1 MVRSVLYAGKTWV
14 WERFS
19 RGPDRRIAVFVDGDG
34 ISAHHADLVLQH
46 LAQKHHISTI
56 RVFGN
61 ITARNVSSWSNIIK
75 RQGVVMRH
83 LPSLVEGKN
92 AADIA
97 LAIDAL
103 ECHLSRPLPAY
114 AVLTSDVDFTPLVL
128 RLKES
133 GAYIAGFGHKGTPAN
148 FRRVCTR
155 FTQISHIEPGWE
167 A

>member
-1 MVRSVLYAGKTWV
+1 MVRSALHAFMAVM
-14 WERFS
+14 
-19 RGPDRRIAVFVDGDG
+19 RGRGAVENDPRMAVFVDGDG

-46 LAQKHHISTI
+46 LAQKHQISTI

-61 ITARNVSSWSNIIK
+61 ITSRNVSSWSSVIK
-75 RQGVVMRH
+75 RQGIVMRH

-103 ECHLSRPLPAY
+103 EFHLTRPLPAY

-155 FTQISHIEPGWE
+155 FTQISHIEPGRE

>member
-1 MVRSVLYAGKTWV
+1 MWGQCTV
-14 WERFS
+14 EHD
-19 RGPDRRIAVFVDGDG
+19 PRIGVFVDGDG

-46 LAQKHHISTI
+46 LSQKHHISTI

-103 ECHLSRPLPAY
+103 EFHLTRPLPAY

-133 GAYIAGFGHKGTPAN
+133 GACIAGFGHKGTPAH

>member
-1 MVRSVLYAGKTWV
+1 MVRSALHAFMEVM
-14 WERFS
+14 
-19 RGPDRRIAVFVDGDG
+19 RGRGAVENDPRMAVFVDGDG

-61 ITARNVSSWSNIIK
+61 ITSRNVSSWSSVIK
-75 RQGVVMRH
+75 RQGIVMRH

-103 ECHLSRPLPAY
+103 EFHLTRPLPAY

-155 FTQISHIEPGWE
+155 FTQISHIEPGRE

>member
-1 MVRSVLYAGKTWV
+1 MARSPVHALMNMLGRSTGA
-14 WERFS
+14 
-19 RGPDRRIAVFVDGDG
+19 PDRRIAVFVDGDG
-34 ISAHHADLVLQH
+34 ISAHHADLVLQQ

-61 ITARNVSSWSNIIK
+61 ITARNVSSWSKIIK
-75 RQGVVMRH
+75 RRGVVMRH

-103 ECHLSRPLPAY
+103 EFHLTRPLPAY
-114 AVLTSDVDFTPLVL
+114 AVLTSDVDFAPLVM

-133 GAYIAGFGHKGTPAN
+133 GAYIAGFGHKGTPTN

>member
-1 MVRSVLYAGKTWV
+1 M
-14 WERFS
+14 
-19 RGPDRRIAVFVDGDG
+19 AVFVDGDG

-46 LAQKHHISTI
+46 LALKQHISTI

-61 ITARNVSSWSNIIK
+61 ITSRNVSSWSSVIK
-75 RQGVVMRH
+75 RQGIVMRH

-103 ECHLSRPLPAY
+103 EFHLTRPLPAY
-114 AVLTSDVDFTPLVL
+114 AVLTNDVDFTPLVL

-133 GAYIAGFGHKGTPAN
+133 GAYVAGFGHKGTPAN

-155 FTQISHIEPGWE
+155 FTQINHIEPGRG